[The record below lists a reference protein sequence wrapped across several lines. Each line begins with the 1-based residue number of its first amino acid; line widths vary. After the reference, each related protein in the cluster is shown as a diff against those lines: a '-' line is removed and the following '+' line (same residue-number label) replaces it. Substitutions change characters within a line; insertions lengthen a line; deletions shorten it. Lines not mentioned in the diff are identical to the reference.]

1 MKPPHIVRFEK
12 LMAKGRLVYVLGTA
26 LLVAV
31 LIAFIQFA
39 SGNGVTWQSVGL
51 YAIIGAVIAQV
62 DWLILAK
69 RYNDFNNPPDI
80 NRKK

>member
-1 MKPPHIVRFEK
+1 MKPAHIIRFEK
-12 LMAKGRLVYVLGTA
+12 LMAKGRLTYVLGTA

-31 LIAFIQFA
+31 LISFIQYLGDNVV
-39 SGNGVTWQSVGL
+39 SWKSVAM
-51 YAIIGAVIAQV
+51 YAFIGAVIAQV

-69 RYNDFNNPPDI
+69 RYNDFNNPPDV